1 MTLLLIAIFLYTLIF
16 IVMKLFERYGVDNF
30 SAISLNYLVAA
41 VSGIL
46 IFNRTLDFNYEAGM
60 WIIAIIVGII
70 FYGVFH
76 LFAICSQKISIT
88 MTAMASKMSVVIPI
102 IVTLFLFNESI
113 TILKIVGII
122 VIIISLYLMLKPD
135 KQNPIKR
142 SLLLIPISI
151 FIFTGISDTLFKV
164 TQVSYNINDA
174 IMSAQF
180 VSLVFALSFIS
191 AVVTAPFFKVKPK
204 LFFQKKNIIAGLALG
219 FINFLAVFFFTY
231 SMIDFE
237 GSLFFPIFNASVVGL
252 TAISGML
259 LFKEKL
265 SKINIIGLILAI
277 FAIVLI
283 NL

>member
-1 MTLLLIAIFLYTLIF
+1 MTLLIIAIFLYTLIF
-16 IVMKLFERYGVDNF
+16 IVMKLFERYEVDNF
-30 SAISLNYLVAA
+30 SAISINYLVAA

-46 IFNRTLDFNYEAGM
+46 IFNRVLDFNYEAGM
-60 WIIAIIVGII
+60 WIIAVIVGVI

-142 SLLLIPISI
+142 ILLLIPISI

-204 LFFQKKNIIAGLALG
+204 LFFQKKNIIAGLVLG
-219 FINFLAVFFFTY
+219 LINFLAVFFFTY

-259 LFKEKL
+259 LFKEKM
-265 SKINIIGLILAI
+265 SKINIFGLILAI

>member
-1 MTLLLIAIFLYTLIF
+1 
-16 IVMKLFERYGVDNF
+16 MKLFERYEVDNF

-46 IFNRTLDFNYEAGM
+46 IFNRALDFNYEAGM
-60 WIIAIIVGII
+60 WIIAVIVGVI

-113 TILKIVGII
+113 TTLKIVGII
-122 VIIISLYLMLKPD
+122 VILISLYLMLKPD
-135 KQNPIKR
+135 KQNSIKR
-142 SLLLIPISI
+142 SLLLVPISI

-204 LFFQKKNIIAGLALG
+204 LFFQKKNIIAGLVLG
-219 FINFLAVFFFTY
+219 LINFLAVFFFTY

-265 SKINIIGLILAI
+265 NKINIIGLILAI